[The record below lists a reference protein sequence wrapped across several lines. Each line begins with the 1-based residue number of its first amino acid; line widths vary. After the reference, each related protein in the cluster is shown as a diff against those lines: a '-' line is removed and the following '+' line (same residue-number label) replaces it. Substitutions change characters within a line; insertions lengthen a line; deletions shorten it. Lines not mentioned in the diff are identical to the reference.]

1 MGNPREALR
10 LANPF
15 KNPGGN
21 ELICQNCGA
30 ENPNDFKF
38 CSKCGKE
45 IIKPLPLGDP
55 KLKTQRENLRKV
67 ILRRDKTDMVIQPM
81 WVIALVAIV
90 IVLSLSS
97 IVMILAE
104 ALDIVND
111 YPDSEPP
118 FSVFVDRAMPAVYV
132 LAFQSIIYGAALA
145 LLTVL
150 LIRRLN
156 NHIKRENL
164 LREQMGQ
171 LLEGAAGS
179 SSRDTMI
186 RESFPGVSSQD
197 PIPWEFK
204 ISFAWAIVPLI
215 PTFAALLE
223 IWFMDTHTI
232 TSRSD
237 LSDYTVLSYGLT
249 AIHIAFQAYVF
260 YFLGKTISYHDSTW
274 SLFAQDSR
282 SAMNYLG
289 FPHGRAFNVSTI
301 ERRSFLLYFVLSV
314 ITLGL
319 WTYYWWYTLVKD
331 PNTHFTKQ
339 WDFEDNIVDA
349 LDKAEG
355 VMPAITQ

>member
-45 IIKPLPLGDP
+45 IIKPIPLGDP
-55 KLKTQRENLRKV
+55 KLKTQRENLRKA

-81 WVIALVAIV
+81 WIIALIAIV
-90 IVLSLSS
+90 IVLSLAS

-164 LREQMGQ
+164 LGSKWASSWRVLPDQVRET
-171 LLEGAAGS
+171 
-179 SSRDTMI
+179 R
-186 RESFPGVSSQD
+186 
-197 PIPWEFK
+197 
-204 ISFAWAIVPLI
+204 
-215 PTFAALLE
+215 
-223 IWFMDTHTI
+223 
-232 TSRSD
+232 
-237 LSDYTVLSYGLT
+237 
-249 AIHIAFQAYVF
+249 
-260 YFLGKTISYHDSTW
+260 
-274 SLFAQDSR
+274 
-282 SAMNYLG
+282 
-289 FPHGRAFNVSTI
+289 
-301 ERRSFLLYFVLSV
+301 
-314 ITLGL
+314 
-319 WTYYWWYTLVKD
+319 
-331 PNTHFTKQ
+331 
-339 WDFEDNIVDA
+339 
-349 LDKAEG
+349 
-355 VMPAITQ
+355 